1 MRFAIP
7 IGMTNRVGFD
17 LATVVADRLKKF
29 LDFGQET
36 CHARSAT
43 NTKIYFHQIVS
54 HTDVENRSGKL
65 DMSEMTGTLF
75 LAFLTSLTIPLP
87 IDRPKARVIQTLCAR
102 PLSLFI
108 LLCCDP
114 VSNHQSP
121 IIGKEGQTIVSGY
134 STWTTLIRLISSGE
148 NRPNWISLMVRKGA
162 LE

>member
-1 MRFAIP
+1 VIETSLRVPHTQGFQELGIR
-7 IGMTNRVGFD
+7 RVGFD

-29 LDFGQET
+29 LDFGQE
-36 CHARSAT
+36 
-43 NTKIYFHQIVS
+43 
-54 HTDVENRSGKL
+54 TDVENRSGKL